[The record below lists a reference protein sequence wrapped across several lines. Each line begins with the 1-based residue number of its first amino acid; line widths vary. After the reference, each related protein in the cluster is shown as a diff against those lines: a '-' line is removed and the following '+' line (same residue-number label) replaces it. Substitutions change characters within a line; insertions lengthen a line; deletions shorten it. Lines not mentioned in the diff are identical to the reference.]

1 MRLKLSDLTAERLRH
16 LLLYL
21 PETGGWFWLNPPNH
35 NTRLL
40 GCSAGTRHS
49 DGYLMIRIRGKAYY
63 SHRLAFLYMTGEWPL
78 EEVDHIDRNPY
89 NDAWVNLRK
98 ATSSLNKWNQERH
111 MNSPYNP
118 LAQMV

>member
-1 MRLKLSDLTAERLRH
+1 
-16 LLLYL
+16 
-21 PETGGWFWLNPPNH
+21 
-35 NTRLL
+35 
-40 GCSAGTRHS
+40 
-49 DGYLMIRIRGKAYY
+49 MIRIRGKAYY